1 MNIAIDMMGGDFAPL
16 ETAIGIA
23 QYFKQPDNRA
33 QLLLLGNEPD
43 ILPLVELY
51 QIPPDRITIVH
62 APEVIGYHDHPVK
75 ALKEKQQ
82 SSIAVGFG
90 MLAQGKADAFISA
103 GNTGAMLVGSM
114 FSLKPLD

>member
-23 QYFKQPDNRA
+23 QYFKQPENIAR
-33 QLLLLGNEPD
+33 LLLLGNEPD

-51 QIPPDRITIVH
+51 QIPPDRITIIH
-62 APEVIGYHDHPVK
+62 TPEVIGYHDHPVK

-82 SSIAVGFG
+82 SSIAKGFRENI
-90 MLAQGKADAFISA
+90 LPTSIAPVLPALIKASAF
-103 GNTGAMLVGSM
+103 
-114 FSLKPLD
+114 P